1 MAGPKDTSSCGFAA
15 HYNGLVGKFLLLV
28 AIIALV
34 VYLVVRTIET
44 RGHPFRRTPG
54 RTFPTLP
61 HQRQPPTR
69 PVAPD
74 DDPEFLRDLNRRKPK
89 RSDPDQP
96 E

>member
-1 MAGPKDTSSCGFAA
+1 M
-15 HYNGLVGKFLLLV
+15 LLLV
-28 AIIALV
+28 IIAVV

-61 HQRQPPTR
+61 LPQRRPRR

-74 DDPEFLRDLNRRKPK
+74 DDAEFLRDLNRRRP
-89 RSDPDQP
+89 RGADPDKP
-96 E
+96 D